1 MEKEKS
7 KVFALL
13 IDADNV
19 SPKYM
24 SAIIE
29 EMTTKYGSLSYKRIY
44 GDFTETRK
52 KSWKEILQENSLT
65 PIQQYENTVG
75 KNSSDSA
82 LIIDAMDI
90 LYTGN
95 VDGFCIVSSD
105 SDFTR
110 LASRLKES
118 QMYVIVMGEEKTPR
132 SIRMACDKFITL
144 ENLIES
150 EDDDKKAG
158 NGKKNNRKRQQVLEK
173 KFILSLM
180 TDIINDN
187 DNNGRATHLGELG
200 SKINARYP
208 DFDTRDYGYSTLSKM
223 IEESDG
229 FVLEKKGTAYY
240 VSITNTN
247 SKGDVYALARNI
259 IIKSGPEG
267 MNISE
272 LSNQLHAVLPSFS
285 PKAYGYSQ
293 FQRFVSSI
301 PGARLYA
308 EDYGKRVVIEE

>member
-1 MEKEKS
+1 MDKEKS

-29 EMTTKYGSLSYKRIY
+29 EMTTKYGNLSYRRIY

-52 KSWKEILQENSLT
+52 NSWKKMLQENSLT

-110 LASRLKES
+110 LCSRLKES

-132 SIRMACDKFITL
+132 AIRMACDKFITL
-144 ENLIES
+144 ENLVES
-150 EDDDKKAG
+150 DDDDKKQT
-158 NGKKNNRKRQQVLEK
+158 GKKDSKKRQQVLEK
-173 KFILSLM
+173 KSVLTLM

-187 DNNGRATHLGELG
+187 VNNGRATHLGELG

-208 DFDTRDYGYSTLSKM
+208 DFDSRDYGYSTLSKM
-223 IEESDG
+223 VEESDG
-229 FVLEKKGTAYY
+229 FELEKKGTAFY
-240 VSITNTN
+240 VSVTSTS
-247 SKGDVYALARNI
+247 SKGDVYAFARNT

-272 LSNQLHAVLPSFS
+272 LSNQLHSAFPAFS
-285 PKAYGYSQ
+285 PKSYGYSQ

-301 PGARLYA
+301 PGAKLYA